1 MVPCASALPPA
12 AAPSAGPVRGWP
24 RAPGSGPRGFSAAE
38 PGGGLKTRAARGSP
52 RGRPGSPSAAGGAR
66 RLGVGARGRAAPPR
80 SRARSPPAVPA
91 LAPRGRQ
98 GRRGVGARSSL
109 RGPVSAE
116 TPRARAVGR
125 RRPRPRQQGAETRV
139 SAPRPR
145 RALGGV
151 ACRAVSGVG
160 QRAPRERR
168 RRRWRRRRRRRSFR
182 AGAHPRPRRPPA
194 PRRLS
199 SLPARDLCPRSPP
212 GSALGL
218 AGRAER
224 AGGRAGVGAS
234 RSRSPRGGA
243 ESGRRS
249 SFRCRPVGR
258 PAARPREVPPG
269 RVRKQERASE
279 GASGRSERGFVAC
292 GLRARR
298 ERAGGRRAVGRSVRR
313 SSAAV
318 PSLLRRGLVWP
329 RRARRR
335 RRRRGARRRRGEA
348 SGEGGGAAVAPPCL
362 AGAGPSRAPGPASK
376 REPGSR
382 RARGGGRERGLPSLG
397 RLGVSLAVFFFRTC
411 ARTVRGGDARSAAAV
426 VRSVGRS
433 FGRGA
438 SALGGRAE
446 RPRPPRARGAAPKSQ
461 TTLSGGSLGSC
472 VDEERS

>member
-1 MVPCASALPPA
+1 MAT
-12 AAPSAGPVRGWP
+12 GPGL
-24 RAPGSGPRGFSAAE
+24 RAPRVLGRRAGRRFKDSRGPRQPARAAGLAV
-38 PGGGLKTRAARGSP
+38 GGGRGASFGGRRSRTRRSP
-52 RGRPGSPSAAGGAR
+52 ALAR
-66 RLGVGARGRAAPPR
+66 RRR
-80 SRARSPPAVPA
+80 SPRSPPAGGRAGEGLEPA
-91 LAPRGRQ
+91 PLSAVRS
-98 GRRGVGARSSL
+98 RRR
-109 RGPVSAE
+109 R
-116 TPRARAVGR
+116 RARAVGR

-160 QRAPRERR
+160 QRAPRER

-279 GASGRSERGFVAC
+279 GASGRSEREFVAC